1 MPIWASIL
9 FVFAGLFSIAGAI
22 LDWEWFL
29 TSRRAVMFVRLL
41 GRTGARIFY
50 ALLGL
55 FLVGLGGAG
64 GLGCIP

>member
-9 FVFAGLFSIAGAI
+9 LVFAGLFSIAGAI
-22 LDWEWFL
+22 LDWEWFM
-29 TSRRAVMFVRLL
+29 TSRRAAMFVRLL

-55 FLVGLGGAG
+55 FLVGVGAAG

>member
-22 LDWEWFL
+22 LDWEWFM
-29 TSRRAVMFVRLL
+29 TSRRAAMFVRLL
-41 GRTGARIFY
+41 GRTGARVLY

-55 FLVGLGGAG
+55 FLVGLGAAG

>member
-22 LDWEWFL
+22 LDWEWFM
-29 TSRRAVMFVRLL
+29 TSRRAAMFVRLL

-50 ALLGL
+50 TLLGL
-55 FLVGLGGAG
+55 FLVGVGAAG